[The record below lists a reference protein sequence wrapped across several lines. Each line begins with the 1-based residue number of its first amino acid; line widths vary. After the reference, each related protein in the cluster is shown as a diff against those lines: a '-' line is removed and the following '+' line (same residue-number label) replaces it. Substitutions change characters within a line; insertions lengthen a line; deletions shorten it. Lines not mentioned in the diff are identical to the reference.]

1 MAVPLVPI
9 LRLSIQLAA
18 MAAASYA
25 AKRAFSANFQTGR
38 TDQRA
43 EDMFD
48 DLDEGFAVHAP
59 TDRAPE
65 SGRQANAAARVNRI
79 IRWGK
84 RGLEIDA
91 ALLGRFRI
99 RRVKTG

>member
-9 LRLSIQLAA
+9 LRLSLRLAA

-25 AKRAFSANFQTGR
+25 AKRAFSAKLQTGR

-43 EDMFD
+43 EEMFD
-48 DLDEGFAVHAP
+48 DLGEGFAVHAP
-59 TDRAPE
+59 ADRAPE
-65 SGRQANAAARVNRI
+65 GGRQANGAARVNRVL
-79 IRWGK
+79 RWGK
-84 RGLEIDA
+84 LGLEIDA